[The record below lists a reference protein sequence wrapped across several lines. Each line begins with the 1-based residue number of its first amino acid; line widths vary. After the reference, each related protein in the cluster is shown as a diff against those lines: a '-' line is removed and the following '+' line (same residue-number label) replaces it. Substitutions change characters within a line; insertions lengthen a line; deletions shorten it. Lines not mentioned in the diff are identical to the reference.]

1 MVDGRVDVVER
12 DGMLVVVL
20 ALHNRHARPA
30 YLPRELVED
39 DELFGPYFDLRD
51 DSGAALG
58 YIGPKVKRAADD
70 LLALGGSGQLSH
82 TIDISR
88 AYAFLPG
95 SHVYTL
101 QIADGVGIS
110 APAVRFTY
118 TCP

>member
-1 MVDGRVDVVER
+1 MVDGRLDVVER
-12 DGMLVVVL
+12 DGMLAVL
-20 ALHNRHARPA
+20 LELHNRYATTA
-30 YLPRELVED
+30 NLPRELVED

-51 DSGAALG
+51 ASGAALV

-70 LLALGGSGQLSH
+70 LLALNGNGQLRH

-95 SHVYTL
+95 QHTYTL
-101 QIADGVGIS
+101 RIADGVGIT

-118 TCP
+118 TRP